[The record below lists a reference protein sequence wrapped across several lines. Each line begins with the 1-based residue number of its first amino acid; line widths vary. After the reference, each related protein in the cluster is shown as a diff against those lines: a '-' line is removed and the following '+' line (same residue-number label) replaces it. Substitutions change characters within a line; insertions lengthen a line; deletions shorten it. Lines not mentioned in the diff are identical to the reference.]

1 MTDERPYERSHPWI
15 SFCAGL
21 ERATPRL
28 WSLLGQVAARCE
40 QVARAV
46 LPPAAAAE
54 MHKLYLIK
62 GARATTAIEG
72 NTLTEEQVR
81 RRLDGQLELPISQEY
96 LGQEVDNVLR
106 ACEGIFRRIAAGEP
120 PRLTPDWIREANRL
134 VLAGLEE
141 HLEEGVVPGDV
152 PRFSVGVGRYSG
164 APRED
169 CHLLLERLCEWME
182 ENAVW
187 PDLEEHLGSAVAT
200 AVLRAILAHLYIAW
214 IHPFGDGNGRT
225 ARLTEF
231 LILARA
237 GVPSP
242 ATHLLS
248 NHYNLTRA
256 EYYRQLDRSSR
267 ANRGRGDALG
277 FIVYSLQGFLD
288 GLEEQ
293 CRYVE
298 GVQSWL
304 AWEHYVYWR
313 FRLHPRSPAM
323 NRRREVVL
331 VLGRHAEPARK
342 RDIPNL
348 DPGLARLYS
357 TRTTKTLTR
366 DLNWLLAN
374 ELLEKEADTYRA
386 PVRMM
391 QQFLPVRA

>member
-1 MTDERPYERSHPWI
+1 M
-15 SFCAGL
+15 
-21 ERATPRL
+21 
-28 WSLLGQVAARCE
+28 
-40 QVARAV
+40 
-46 LPPAAAAE
+46 
-54 MHKLYLIK
+54 
-62 GARATTAIEG
+62 
-72 NTLTEEQVR
+72 
-81 RRLDGQLELPISQEY
+81 
-96 LGQEVDNVLR
+96 
-106 ACEGIFRRIAAGEP
+106 
-120 PRLTPDWIREANRL
+120 TPDWIREANRL

-141 HLEEGVVPGDV
+141 HLEEGVVPGEV
-152 PRFSVGVGRYSG
+152 PTFSVGVGRYSG

-169 CHLLLERLCEWME
+169 CRFLLERLCEWLE
-182 ENAVW
+182 DDAVW
-187 PDLEEHLGSAVAT
+187 PDLEEHLGSAVGV

-267 ANRGRGDALG
+267 ARAGRGDALG
-277 FIVYSLQGFLD
+277 FVVYSLRGFLD

-293 CRYVE
+293 SRYVE
-298 GVQSWL
+298 EVQSRL

-313 FRLHPRSPAM
+313 FRLHRRSPAM
-323 NRRREVVL
+323 HRRREVVL
-331 VLGRHAEPARK
+331 ALGRHMEPVRK
-342 RDIPNL
+342 REIP
-348 DPGLARLYS
+348 DLAPALTRLYS
-357 TRTTKTLTR
+357 TKTAKTLTR

-374 ELLEKEADTYRA
+374 ELIEKEGDTYRA
-386 PVRMM
+386 AVHMM

>member
-1 MTDERPYERSHPWI
+1 
-15 SFCAGL
+15 
-21 ERATPRL
+21 
-28 WSLLGQVAARCE
+28 
-40 QVARAV
+40 
-46 LPPAAAAE
+46 
-54 MHKLYLIK
+54 MHKLYLVK

-72 NTLTEEQVR
+72 NTLTETQVR
-81 RRLDGQLELPISQEY
+81 GRLDGQLELPISQEY

-106 ACEGIFRRIAAGEP
+106 ACEDIFRRIAAGEP

-134 VLAGLEE
+134 VLAGLEG
-141 HLEEGVVPGDV
+141 HLEEGVVPGEV
-152 PRFSVGVGRYSG
+152 PTFSVGVGRYSG

-187 PDLEEHLGSAVAT
+187 PDLEEHLGGAVAT

-267 ANRGRGDALG
+267 ANRGRGDALA

-331 VLGRHAEPARK
+331 VLGRHAEPAKK
-342 RDIPNL
+342 RDIPDL

-374 ELLEKEADTYRA
+374 ELLEEHGSEYRA
-386 PVRMM
+386 PVHTM